1 MGSGISTPEGG
12 WQTEEQAKKAGA
24 TQAEIDDFLALK
36 AASGTATSLP
46 CLAASAAH
54 EVVHKH
60 LVFESHENYTKLGQS
75 LVAGARRM
83 RQTGRSALQKGN
95 KIRKN
100 GLSVADKAKIAAGA
114 AKIVAGHKEASLVL
128 GAVASGHVDATD
140 IAKSVLTPGD
150 SVVRTAIVGKAC

>member
-60 LVFESHENYTKLGQS
+60 LVFASHENYAQLGQS
-75 LVAGARRM
+75 LAAGAKRM
-83 RQTGRSALQKGN
+83 RQEGMPAPPKGT

-100 GLSVADKAKIAAGA
+100 DLSGADEAKISAGA
-114 AKIVAGHKEASLVL
+114 AKVVS
-128 GAVASGHVDATD
+128 AVTNT
-140 IAKSVLTPGD
+140 K
-150 SVVRTAIVGKAC
+150 